1 MAIKN
6 VILEPKAIESKRNFM
21 ENNMKFYNKWPF
33 HIGVIIFSII
43 SDQLTKLWALSR
55 FTDEAGNMTYEK
67 IPVIGELVR
76 FQLVFNKG
84 AAFSSRPQDLMPF
97 LPPWLFFLLI
107 SIVAAVALAWFYK
120 SIDKRDYLSRLGVVM
135 ILGGAVGNFID
146 RMRMQMVVDF
156 IDCDFPDF
164 IMTRFPTFNVADSF
178 VTVGVALVILS
189 PVFLKKLHKQIK
201 EEKDAEKNSKENR
214 VEEEKDAEKNSKEN
228 REEEKVS
235 S

>member
-1 MAIKN
+1 
-6 VILEPKAIESKRNFM
+6 
-21 ENNMKFYNKWPF
+21 MKKFDFINKWPF
-33 HIGVIIFSII
+33 HVAVIVFSII
-43 SDQLTKLWALSR
+43 SDQLTKLWAVVSDQLTKLWAVAR
-55 FTDEAGNMTYEK
+55 FTDEAGNFTYEK

-76 FQLVFNKG
+76 FQLVYNKG
-84 AAFSSRPQDLMPF
+84 AAFSSRPQDLIPF
-97 LPPWLFFLLI
+97 LPLWVFFLLI
-107 SIVAAVALAWFYK
+107 SIVAAFALAWFYK

-189 PVFLKKLHKQIK
+189 PVILKKLHKQIK
-201 EEKDAEKNSKENR
+201 EEKDAEKEAKT
-214 VEEEKDAEKNSKEN
+214 
-228 REEEKVS
+228 
-235 S
+235 

>member
-1 MAIKN
+1 
-6 VILEPKAIESKRNFM
+6 M
-21 ENNMKFYNKWPF
+21 EYSEKFYNKWPF
-33 HIGVIIFSII
+33 HLGVIVFSIV

-55 FTDEAGNMTYEK
+55 FTDDAGNFTYEK

-107 SIVAAVALAWFYK
+107 SIVAAFALVWFYR

-146 RMRMQMVVDF
+146 RMRMQQVVDF

-189 PVFLKKLHKQIK
+189 PVFLRKLHKQIK
-201 EEKDAEKNSKENR
+201 DEKEAEKNVKENR
-214 VEEEKDAEKNSKEN
+214 VEE
-228 REEEKVS
+228 
-235 S
+235 

>member
-1 MAIKN
+1 MQD
-6 VILEPKAIESKRNFM
+6 
-21 ENNMKFYNKWPF
+21 NMKFYNKWPF
-33 HIGVIIFSII
+33 HVAVIVFSIV

-55 FTDEAGNMTYEK
+55 FTDETGAYTYEK

-107 SIVAAVALAWFYK
+107 SIVAAFALAWFYK

-146 RMRMQMVVDF
+146 RMRMQQVVDF

-178 VTVGVALVILS
+178 VTVGVAFVILS
-189 PVFLKKLHKQIK
+189 PVILRKLHKQIK
-201 EEKDAEKNSKENR
+201 EEKEAEKKN
-214 VEEEKDAEKNSKEN
+214 EEIKNEG
-228 REEEKVS
+228 
-235 S
+235 